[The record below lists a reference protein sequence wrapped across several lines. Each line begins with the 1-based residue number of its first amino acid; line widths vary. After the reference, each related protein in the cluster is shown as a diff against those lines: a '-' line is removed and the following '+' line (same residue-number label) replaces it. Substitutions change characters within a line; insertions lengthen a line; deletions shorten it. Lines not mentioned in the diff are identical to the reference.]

1 MRERCLVKG
10 ASLGEEAVLADSGRA
25 GEVAAR
31 IGRVRK
37 VTFSASCQSSVAVR
51 HLHRVCNNSPM
62 PIENNFQHDEMS
74 RKNPGE
80 RITVREVTPTA
91 PSESSSGQDAMAALG
106 KRLSHTGVRVIV
118 LLHGSIMGTDVFGV
132 QRLDELGGL
141 KRGYSRGVAGL
152 DALLALMREGSNGIS
167 PLPGRVKPPLAN
179 DDATKRLLDEQIGDA
194 GNFTH
199 TYLELMTQS
208 LNRGL
213 DRPIH
218 CVRELWSCEYH
229 HLGRAMAAV
238 SMLGR
243 LRDWTETHKLSQ
255 GDRILVQAHGQAGL
269 ALALVSNLLCVAS
282 SSSQTRLLD
291 LLSVF
296 ASQVN
301 RPDVTS
307 TIQRV
312 APLLSNGTLL
322 NGATLDVVT
331 FGMPVRYGWDPSG
344 LGKLLHIVNH
354 RNLRTDGKTWL
365 SKMELPQITM
375 EMPIAWGGDYVQELA
390 VAGSDAVPT
399 TEVAKTANRAIW
411 ELVEP
416 FDGFEGWLEC
426 ARRAV
431 RIPSEGLGILVDY
444 KDSTG
449 STNVRDHYYGH
460 AAYTRLNMMLFNTT
474 EIVQALYPVP

>member
-1 MRERCLVKG
+1 
-10 ASLGEEAVLADSGRA
+10 
-25 GEVAAR
+25 
-31 IGRVRK
+31 
-37 VTFSASCQSSVAVR
+37 
-51 HLHRVCNNSPM
+51 M
-62 PIENNFQHDEMS
+62 PIENNFQHDELS

-80 RITVREVTPTA
+80 RLTVREMTPTA
-91 PSESSSGQDAMAALG
+91 LPESPSGQDEMAALG
-106 KRLSHTGVRVIV
+106 TCISHTGVRVIV
-118 LLHGSIMGTDVFGV
+118 LLHGSVMGTDLFGV

-152 DALLALMREGSNGIS
+152 DALLALMREGSNGIP
-167 PLPGRVKPPLAN
+167 PLPGGLKSPLAN
-179 DDATKRLLDEQIGDA
+179 DEPIKDLLDNQLGDA
-194 GNFTH
+194 GNFTSA
-199 TYLELMTQS
+199 YVELMRQS
-208 LNRGL
+208 LNQGL
-213 DRPIH
+213 ERPIH
-218 CVRELWSCEYH
+218 CVRELWSCEHH

-243 LRDWTETHKLSQ
+243 LRDWVEAHKLGQ

-269 ALALVSNLLCVAS
+269 IIALVSNLLCVTANS
-282 SSSQTRLLD
+282 SRTRLFD
-291 LLSVF
+291 LLSAF

-301 RPDVTS
+301 RPDIIS

-322 NGATLDVVT
+322 NGVMLDIVT
-331 FGMPVRYGWDPSG
+331 FGMPVRYGWDLSG

-354 RNLRTDGKTWL
+354 RNMRTDGKTWL

-399 TEVAKTANRAIW
+399 TEPAKAANKALW
-411 ELVEP
+411 EMVEP
-416 FDGFEGWLEC
+416 FDGFERWLEC

-431 RIPSEGLGILVDY
+431 RIPSEGLGILADY
-444 KDSTG
+444 QDSTG

-460 AAYTRLNMMLFNTT
+460 AAYTRLNAMLFNTT
-474 EIVQALYPVP
+474 TIVHTLYS

>member
-1 MRERCLVKG
+1 
-10 ASLGEEAVLADSGRA
+10 
-25 GEVAAR
+25 
-31 IGRVRK
+31 
-37 VTFSASCQSSVAVR
+37 
-51 HLHRVCNNSPM
+51 M
-62 PIENNFQHDEMS
+62 PIENSFQHDEMS

-80 RITVREVTPTA
+80 RLAVREATLTDLSGSPA
-91 PSESSSGQDAMAALG
+91 GQDAMAALG
-106 KRLSHTGVRVIV
+106 KHLAQTGVRVIV

-152 DALLALMREGSNGIS
+152 DALLALMRESSNGIS
-167 PLPGRVKPPLAN
+167 PLFGGLKTPLEN

-194 GNFTH
+194 GNFTN
-199 TYLELMTQS
+199 TYLELMRQS

-218 CVRELWSCEYH
+218 CVRELWSCEHH

-243 LRDWTETHKLSQ
+243 LRDWVEADKLEK
-255 GDRILVQAHGQAGL
+255 GDRILMQAHGQAGL
-269 ALALVSNLLCVAS
+269 VLALTSNLLCVTANS
-282 SSSQTRLLD
+282 SRKRLLE
-291 LLSVF
+291 LLSAF

-301 RPDVTS
+301 RPDIAS

-312 APLLSNGTLL
+312 APLLSNGAIL

-354 RNLRTDGKTWL
+354 RSMRTDGKTWL

-375 EMPIAWGGDYVQELA
+375 EMPIAWGGDYIQELA

-399 TEVAKTANRAIW
+399 TEAAKAVNKAVW
-411 ELVEP
+411 EMVEP
-416 FDGFEGWLEC
+416 FDGFERWLEC

-431 RIPSEGLGILVDY
+431 RIPSEGLGILADY

-460 AAYTRLNMMLFNTT
+460 AAYTRLNAMLFNTT
-474 EIVQALYPVP
+474 AIAQSLYSVP

>member
-1 MRERCLVKG
+1 MPTE
-10 ASLGEEAVLADSGRA
+10 
-25 GEVAAR
+25 
-31 IGRVRK
+31 
-37 VTFSASCQSSVAVR
+37 
-51 HLHRVCNNSPM
+51 NS
-62 PIENNFQHDEMS
+62 FQHDEMS

-80 RITVREVTPTA
+80 RIIVREISPTVLV
-91 PSESSSGQDAMAALG
+91 ESPAGQDAMAALG
-106 KRLSHTGVRVIV
+106 KRLSHAGVRVIV

-132 QRLDELGGL
+132 QRLDNLGGL

-152 DALLALMREGSNGIS
+152 DALLALMRESSNGIAS
-167 PLPGRVKPPLAN
+167 LPGGLKPPLVN
-179 DDATKRLLDEQIGDA
+179 DDVTKRLLDEQIGDA
-194 GNFTH
+194 GNFTNA
-199 TYLELMTQS
+199 YVGLMNES
-208 LNRGL
+208 LNRSL
-213 DRPIH
+213 DRPIY
-218 CVRELWSCEYH
+218 CVRELWSCEHH
-229 HLGRAMAAV
+229 HLGRAMATV

-243 LRDWTETHKLSQ
+243 LRDWAETHKLRS
-255 GDRILVQAHGQAGL
+255 GDRILLQAHGQAGL
-269 ALALVSNLLCVAS
+269 VLALVSNLLCVTSIS
-282 SSSQTRLLD
+282 SRSRLLD
-291 LLSVF
+291 LLSAS

-301 RPDVTS
+301 RPDITS

-312 APLLSNGTLL
+312 TPLLSDGTLL

-390 VAGSDAVPT
+390 VAGSDAAPT
-399 TEVAKTANRAIW
+399 TEAAKAADKALW

-416 FDGFEGWLEC
+416 FDGFERWLEC

-449 STNVRDHYYGH
+449 STNVRDHYFGH
-460 AAYTRLNMMLFNTT
+460 AVYTRLNTMLFNTT
-474 EIVQALYPVP
+474 EIVRTLYL

>member
-1 MRERCLVKG
+1 
-10 ASLGEEAVLADSGRA
+10 
-25 GEVAAR
+25 
-31 IGRVRK
+31 
-37 VTFSASCQSSVAVR
+37 
-51 HLHRVCNNSPM
+51 M

-74 RKNPGE
+74 RKNPVE
-80 RITVREVTPTA
+80 RITVREVIPTA
-91 PSESSSGQDAMAALG
+91 LSESSSGQDAMAELG
-106 KRLSHTGVRVIV
+106 KRLSHAGVRVIV
-118 LLHGSIMGTDVFGV
+118 LLHGSILGTDVFGV
-132 QRLDELGGL
+132 QRLDEQGGL

-152 DALLALMREGSNGIS
+152 DALLALMREGSNGIAL
-167 PLPGRVKPPLAN
+167 LPGGLKPPLVN

-194 GNFTH
+194 GNFTNV
-199 TYLELMTQS
+199 YAELMRQS

-218 CVRELWSCEYH
+218 CVRELWSCEHH

-243 LRDWTETHKLSQ
+243 LRDWSETHKLGG
-255 GDRILVQAHGQAGL
+255 GDRILVQTHGQAGL
-269 ALALVSNLLCVAS
+269 VLALVSNLLSTAS
-282 SSSQTRLLD
+282 TSSRTRLLD
-291 LLSVF
+291 LLSAF

-301 RPDVTS
+301 RPDITS

-322 NGATLDVVT
+322 NGATLDIVT
-331 FGMPVRYGWDPSG
+331 LGMPVRYGWDPSG

-375 EMPIAWGGDYVQELA
+375 EMPIAWGGDYVQEMA
-390 VAGSDAVPT
+390 VAGSDAVPAT
-399 TEVAKTANRAIW
+399 DAAKAANKAVW

-416 FDGFEGWLEC
+416 FDGFERWLEC

-431 RIPSEGLGILVDY
+431 RIPSEGLGILADY

-449 STNVRDHYYGH
+449 STNVRDHYFGH
-460 AAYTRLNMMLFNTT
+460 AVYTRLSTMLFNTT
-474 EIVQALYPVP
+474 EIVRNFYSS

>member
-1 MRERCLVKG
+1 
-10 ASLGEEAVLADSGRA
+10 
-25 GEVAAR
+25 
-31 IGRVRK
+31 
-37 VTFSASCQSSVAVR
+37 
-51 HLHRVCNNSPM
+51 M
-62 PIENNFQHDEMS
+62 PIENSFQHDEMS

-80 RITVREVTPTA
+80 RIIAREVTPTA
-91 PSESSSGQDAMAALG
+91 LEESPSGQEAMAVLG
-106 KRLSHTGVRVIV
+106 KRLSQIGVRMIV
-118 LLHGSIMGTDVFGV
+118 LLHGSIMGTDIFGV

-152 DALLALMREGSNGIS
+152 DALLALMRESSNGIA
-167 PLPGRVKPPLAN
+167 PLPGGLKPPLAN
-179 DDATKRLLDEQIGDA
+179 DDATKRLIDEQIGDA
-194 GNFTH
+194 GNFTN
-199 TYLELMTQS
+199 TYVELMRQS

-218 CVRELWSCEYH
+218 CVRELWSCEHH

-238 SMLGR
+238 SILGH
-243 LRDWTETHKLSQ
+243 LRDWVEVHKLGH

-269 ALALVSNLLCVAS
+269 VLALVSNLLCVTANS
-282 SSSQTRLLD
+282 SRTRLLD
-291 LLSVF
+291 LLSAF
-296 ASQVN
+296 ASQVG
-301 RPDVTS
+301 RSGIAS
-307 TIQRV
+307 TIPRI

-354 RNLRTDGKTWL
+354 RTLRTDGKTWL

-399 TEVAKTANRAIW
+399 TETTKAANKALW

-416 FDGFEGWLEC
+416 FDGFERWLEC

-431 RIPSEGLGILVDY
+431 RIPSEGLGMLADY

-449 STNVRDHYYGH
+449 SSNVRDHYYGH
-460 AAYTRLNMMLFNTT
+460 AVYTRLNMMLFNTT
-474 EIVQALYPVP
+474 AIVQALY